1 MQYVYIHLLAGTL
14 DPADCPDNTPITG
27 IAAAIA
33 QALSLYK
40 DSLPEPRES
49 ERACACLF
57 VVQPNEQNVFDQR
70 HLEFELWDKHHV
82 PVIRASAATS
92 VTTYLSSY
100 YSMCPH
106 ITIYVSSCCCYL
118 PHYIC
123 VVIRLYNCMC
133 PHTAICVVIL
143 PHVSSYSYL
152 LYVGHTTIYV
162 SSYCYIL
169 YMGHSTVYVS
179 SYCYILY
186 IGHPCDASRNPR

>member
-92 VTTYLSSY
+92 LTIYLSSY
-100 YSMCPH
+100 YS
-106 ITIYVSSCCCYL
+106 
-118 PHYIC
+118 
-123 VVIRLYNCMC
+123 
-133 PHTAICVVIL
+133 
-143 PHVSSYSYL
+143 VSSYYYMCVLIL
-152 LYVGHTTIYV
+152 LLPPSLYMCRHTTI
-162 SSYCYIL
+162 
-169 YMGHSTVYVS
+169 
-179 SYCYILY
+179 
-186 IGHPCDASRNPR
+186 